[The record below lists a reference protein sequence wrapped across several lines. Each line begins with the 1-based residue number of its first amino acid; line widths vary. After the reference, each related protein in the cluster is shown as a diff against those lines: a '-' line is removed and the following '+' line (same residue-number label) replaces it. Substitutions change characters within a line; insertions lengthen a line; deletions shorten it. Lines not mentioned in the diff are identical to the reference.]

1 MNDKQVPDKSAG
13 NKIGSLI
20 FDKKRRAVCINNKEI
35 IFQRMEF
42 EILCFLNNNPGKAFS
57 RDMLLKEIW
66 GNGVFVEERTIDVH
80 IRKIREKLENH
91 SDLIETIKGVGY
103 RFKRLK

>member
-1 MNDKQVPDKSAG
+1 MIDKPIPDEPVG
-13 NKIGSLI
+13 IKIGQLNL
-20 FDKKRRAVCINNKEI
+20 DKNRRAVFINNKEI

-42 EILCFLNNNPGKAFS
+42 EILYFLANNPGKAFS
-57 RDMLLKEIW
+57 RDKLLKEIW
-66 GNGVFVEERTIDVH
+66 GDRVFVEERTIDVH

-103 RFKRLK
+103 RFKRAK